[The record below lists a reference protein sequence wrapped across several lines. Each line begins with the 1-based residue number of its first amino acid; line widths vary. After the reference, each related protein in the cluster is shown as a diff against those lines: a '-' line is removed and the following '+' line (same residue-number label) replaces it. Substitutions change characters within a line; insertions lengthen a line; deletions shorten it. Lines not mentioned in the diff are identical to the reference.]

1 MLQWRAVKVRA
12 LVLLLVVACL
22 AYAEDDPL
30 PAGALARLGSTRLR
44 HQDEVVSL
52 AFSPDSKVLAST
64 GHDGAVR
71 LWEVPSGRAL
81 GRFATRGDESVAWIG
96 TAKLGL
102 VSERG
107 VRFLD
112 REGKDSAGWQAADE
126 RTCAVALSPS
136 GKLVA
141 YGTKAGDLHVCDAA
155 TGVEQWWVHAHD
167 DHVLA
172 IAFSPDEKLVATTS
186 RDGKL
191 HVWRGKE
198 PVASRPVELGT
209 WLGFSPDGEAL
220 AVVAVDRLTVLRSE
234 DAAVEYEAEAERL
247 HACAFGPGSRSLAL
261 VSHDRQVVLLDLEQ
275 RTRRVLEGR
284 AEATAAAIAPDG
296 KTVATGDRAGTI
308 DLWNAAGGRAFDL
321 PRHAS
326 RVARVAVSPN
336 EKTIVT
342 LAQDGALHLWRDG
355 EHEELPVEGYPSAV
369 EFAPDGALVVGC
381 VRGPVRLMDLAT
393 RTVLRRIDVGGGSFD
408 AVAIAT
414 SGTRVVAGSRAGVLT
429 IQDGSV
435 SHAYNFEAA
444 VTCVTF
450 AGDRV
455 LVATADRKVRVMG
468 SAGEVSVGHLP
479 EGSSR
484 VASALSVSG
493 DGAVVAIL
501 WTDGTLRVCAL
512 PGFEEKRALPE
523 KCSAAAFAPS
533 GRRLAIGMS
542 DGSVK
547 IVDTDGGAEERVF
560 RGHAGGVTCLAW
572 SPDGARLVSGSRDG
586 TALVWKADER

>member
-1 MLQWRAVKVRA
+1 MEAVRARA
-12 LVLLLVVACL
+12 LVLILVAACL
-22 AYAEDDPL
+22 AHAEDDPL

-64 GHDGAVR
+64 GHDGTLR
-71 LWEVPSGRAL
+71 LWEVPSGRAIA
-81 GRFATRGDESVAWIG
+81 RFPTRGDETVAWVG
-96 TAKLGL
+96 TARLGL
-102 VSERG
+102 VSERA

-112 REGKDSAGWQAADE
+112 LEGKETAGWHAQDE

-141 YGTKAGDLHVCDAA
+141 HGTKAGELHVCDAS

-186 RDGKL
+186 RDDKL
-191 HVWRGKE
+191 RIWRGKD
-198 PVASRPVELGT
+198 PVASHAVQLGT
-209 WLGFSPDGEAL
+209 WVGFSPDGEAL
-220 AVVAVDRLTVLRSE
+220 AVVAVDRLTVLRSV
-234 DAAVEYEAEAERL
+234 DASVEYESDAERL
-247 HACAFGPGSRSLAL
+247 HACAFGPGSRALAL
-261 VSHDRQVVLLDLEQ
+261 VSHDRHVVLLDLEH
-275 RTRRVLEGR
+275 RTRRALEHR
-284 AEATAAAIAPDG
+284 VEATAAAFAPDG
-296 KTVATGDRAGTI
+296 ETVATGDRAGTI
-308 DLWNAAGGRAFDL
+308 DLWSAAEGRAFDL

-342 LAQDGALHLWRDG
+342 LADDGALHLWRDG

-381 VRGPVRLMDLAT
+381 VRGPVRTMDLAT

-408 AVAIAT
+408 AVALAT
-414 SGTRVVAGSRAGVLT
+414 SGSRVVAGSRSGVLT

-435 SHAYNFEAA
+435 SHAYSFEAA

-455 LVATADRKVRVMG
+455 LVATADRKVRVI
-468 SAGEVSVGHLP
+468 ARTGEVSVGHLP
-479 EGSSR
+479 EGSFR
-484 VASALSVSG
+484 VVSTLSVSG
-493 DGAVVAIL
+493 DGALVAIL
-501 WTDGTLRVCAL
+501 WADGTLRVCAL

-523 KCSAAAFAPS
+523 RCSAAAFAPS
-533 GRRLAIGMS
+533 GRRLAMGMS
-542 DGSVK
+542 DGSIK
-547 IVDTDGGAEERVF
+547 IVNTDTGAEERVL

-586 TALVWKADER
+586 TALVWKTGER